1 MRLDTSNLSPSVTRV
16 LRDFHRRR
24 RIYACARFLLGGFI
38 LGSVLALAGMHADR
52 FLFLTQSLRM
62 RMLLLVGAATAVY
75 ILAGLAT
82 FFLGRLRARDVAYDL
97 ERQLPADC
105 QERLVSAESL
115 SRELAGSKSP
125 VQKQLAENLR
135 VFAEEYARQLRSA
148 SLAKDPKLRHRAIGI
163 LFLAAVCAALFA
175 APGYQFD
182 LMVQRFFRPSA
193 NLAKPSFVS
202 IRIEPETIQVGSGGE
217 TVIRANVTG
226 EVPGWLQWLY
236 RKLDIRA
243 RQCLIASQDGEHERL
258 EFEAENSQPMSRV
271 RKDLF
276 INSRTDLEESFSFQI
291 RYADAQTKV
300 HFAEVVSH
308 PEIRK
313 LRIRVQ
319 PPEYTELPE
328 QIHEELRDA
337 LRVYVESEVT
347 VEFWVDQAVPRRI
360 IEINNRE
367 TVEPEWD
374 KDERKGTWSFEFNQ
388 EMEADIQVE
397 NTKGFPNKRGGT
409 LAFAVR
415 EDQGPN
421 VELET
426 PRGTVSV
433 VPGELLPVRGA
444 LTDDLKIKEAVLT
457 YVLNPDTDRNARHR
471 SSTIKFDPENQGDV
485 EFVKLFD
492 LQETGMAPGDV
503 LQFHIR
509 ARDSG
514 GNDGESQTVTVHA
527 RSFARGAH
535 EQRRVK
541 ALRFVEQA
549 LPVLTRARDE
559 ELSENRIRNDLAG
572 LVEGWDELESVP
584 ASMSELLD
592 VLERE
597 QHFSDAPADKAGTRR
612 LAFLLAAAVAGNE
625 AVPNIDELRRRMLLP
640 WLRHRHHR
648 NLTWRYFG
656 LHREA
661 LELAEKIRVMVESH
675 NQHVRRVRS
684 TLVETVVRTV
694 ERIDEDEQ
702 LLQPIRSMG
711 RMRREIQAVNREIRE
726 ASAGERGS
734 NMGGM
739 GGGPTVVTDE
749 QERDDELFQKRQELQ
764 EELKSVRDEFMRAA
778 LVTARELLEDMEHG
792 EEAVSALGGGE
803 FGEFL
808 TSAVDDL
815 LEERREEQA
824 PAVAEIARSALDAVY
839 TSEKTEQGAI
849 TRRLRRRASVFFD
862 ILQDTGGEMLK
873 LAAESDLLDGEVISN
888 LQQDI
893 NVGARQVSG
902 GDSASAERRCRE
914 TAQNLAVLLQD
925 HLIHALPGAA
935 RQSRKALAEL
945 ESEYR
950 QQIQR
955 LFDTPEEWARDALAR
970 DGRMLQL
977 DPFALSPREAARNLI
992 LRDQQFGGEDRPQML
1007 ENSILDSPLAGA
1019 ELSREARALRNRG
1032 LQRWSQW
1039 RESYLEGLDEL
1050 SADEQR
1056 IANAL
1061 RALELALHIDEQS
1074 PAIAALSEYLGT
1086 FELGNDEP
1094 PAETEF
1100 AAAGDVDE
1108 PAATLAESLLG
1119 ELAAVSVEGPVAQ
1132 LAEELAKEVGRLR
1145 EVQQTLQNSEDAE
1158 STASIFAE
1166 MADQLA
1172 SRNEQY
1178 AIFIDMLRLQIAY
1191 VGSTDADQEVLYL
1204 ALREHH
1210 SGWRARGMTIVDRLK
1225 EASGERPEDADTA
1238 ALFPL
1243 LTRLA
1248 GQLEALSDNV
1258 RAAGEEYMENRF
1270 TAERGRELY
1279 ADFAAFETSR
1289 SYLDVC
1295 RRMLTEKD
1303 PRQVAENYLG
1313 KSEELSQRFIAMNR
1327 RHILAAAEAVNEVRS
1342 TLSDVVVVS
1351 PDTVS
1356 PESMQQLLQ
1365 GARAALRIFVDG
1377 VNRTAS
1383 FAVRDEILE
1392 EARALHERL
1401 RVLDFP
1407 DDAVRNGALR
1417 NRKIFSLAELFKD
1430 AEALLR
1436 KVDDAGVTAQA
1447 AQKLFSGGP
1456 DGIREDKPW
1465 RSNEHRTIRLGAI
1478 HEQSGIA
1485 VGKGMLEALDGQATR
1500 EMLLQAHD
1508 WAFLGYGMV
1517 RSPLTGDVVSR
1528 PPESDEDDAS
1538 ETLKSWLLGQIEEGR
1553 KELRATRRLGPYE
1566 KVTDEFFGAFS
1577 DFVRY

>member
-1 MRLDTSNLSPSVTRV
+1 MRLDTSNLSPSVTRA
-16 LRDFHRRR
+16 LREFYRRR
-24 RIYACARFLLGGFI
+24 RIYACARFLLGGLI
-38 LGSVLALAGMHADR
+38 LGSVLALAAMHADR

-75 ILAGLAT
+75 ILVGLAT
-82 FFLGRLRARDVAYDL
+82 FFLGRSRARDVAYDL

-115 SRELAGSKSP
+115 SRELSDAESP

-135 VFAEEYARQLRSA
+135 VFAEDYARQLRSA

-163 LFLAAVCAALFA
+163 LVLAAVCAALFA

-193 NLAKPSFVS
+193 NLPKPSFVS
-202 IRIEPETIQVGSGGE
+202 IEIEPENIQVGSGGE

-236 RKLDIRA
+236 QKLDIRA
-243 RQCLIASQDGEHERL
+243 RQCLIASQDGEQERL

-276 INSRTDLEESFSFQI
+276 INSRTDLEESFSFQV

-300 HFAEVVSH
+300 RFAEVVPH
-308 PEIRK
+308 PDIRK

-328 QIHEELRDA
+328 QTYEEVGDA
-337 LRVYVESEVT
+337 LRVYPESEVT

-360 IEINNRE
+360 IEINNQE
-367 TVEPEWD
+367 TVEPEWN

-388 EMEADIQVE
+388 ELEAAIKVE
-397 NTKGFPNKRGGT
+397 NAKGFPNKRGGS

-415 EDQGPN
+415 EDQEPN
-421 VELET
+421 VELES

-444 LTDDLKIKEAVLT
+444 ITDDLKVKEAVLT
-457 YVLNPDTDRNARHR
+457 YILNPDTDRSARNR
-471 SSTIKFDPENQGDV
+471 SSTIKIDPENQGEV

-535 EQRRVK
+535 EQRRVQ
-541 ALRFVEQA
+541 ALRFVDQA
-549 LPVLTRARDE
+549 LPVLTQARDE
-559 ELSENRIRNDLAG
+559 ELSENRIRNDLAD
-572 LVEGWDELESVP
+572 LVDRWDEVESAP
-584 ASMSELLD
+584 TSMSELLD

-597 QHFSDAPADKAGTRR
+597 HHFSDAPMDKEGTRR
-612 LAFLLAAAVAGNE
+612 LAFMLAAAAGGNE
-625 AVPNIDELRRRMLLP
+625 AVPSLDALRRGMLLP

-661 LELAEKIRVMVESH
+661 LELAERIRERMTAH

-684 TLVETVVRTV
+684 TLVESVVRTV
-694 ERIDEDEQ
+694 ERVDENEDLQ
-702 LLQPIRSMG
+702 QPIRDMVQL
-711 RMRREIQAVNREIRE
+711 RREIQSVNRDIRE
-726 ASAGERGS
+726 AEQEGQND

-739 GGGPTVVTDE
+739 GGGPTVVTEE
-749 QERDDELFQKRQELQ
+749 QEADNELFQKRRELR
-764 EELKSVRDEFMRAA
+764 EKLDDVRDEFMRSA
-778 LVTARELLEDMEHG
+778 LTIARELLEDMEYG
-792 EEAVSALGGGE
+792 EEAEGALGGGE
-803 FGEFL
+803 FREFF
-808 TSAVDDL
+808 TSAVEDALD
-815 LEERREEQA
+815 EREAE
-824 PAVAEIARSALDAVY
+824 VAEIARNALNEVY
-839 TSEKTEQGAI
+839 TSEKAEEGAI

-873 LAAESDLLDGEVISN
+873 LAAESDLLDGEVISD

-914 TAQNLAVLLQD
+914 TAQNLADLLQD
-925 HLIHALPGAA
+925 HLVHALPDTA
-935 RQSRKALAEL
+935 RQSQQALAEL

-977 DPFALSPREAARNLI
+977 DPFALSPRDAARNLI
-992 LRDQQFGGEDRPQML
+992 LRDQQFGGEERPQML
-1007 ENSILDSPLAGA
+1007 ESSILDSPLAGD
-1019 ELSREARALRNRG
+1019 ERSREARALRKRG
-1032 LQRWSQW
+1032 LLRWDQW
-1039 RESYLEGLDEL
+1039 QKSYLEDLDEL
-1050 SADEQR
+1050 SNDEHR

-1061 RALELALHIDEQS
+1061 RALELALHVDDRT
-1074 PAIAALSEYLGT
+1074 PAIGNLSEYLGT
-1086 FELGNDEP
+1086 FEMGDDEP
-1094 PAETEF
+1094 PADTEF
-1100 AAAGDVDE
+1100 AAMGDVDE
-1108 PAATLAESLLG
+1108 PAASLAESIMG
-1119 ELAAVSVEGPVAQ
+1119 ELATYSVEEPILQ
-1132 LAEELAKEVGRLR
+1132 LAEELGDEVGRLS
-1145 EVQQTLQNSEDAE
+1145 EAQQSIQNSENAE
-1158 STASIFAE
+1158 SPTSIFAE
-1166 MADQLA
+1166 MANQLA

-1178 AIFIDMLRLQIAY
+1178 TLLIDLLRLQIAY
-1191 VGSTDADQEVLYL
+1191 VGSSDTDRELLYL

-1210 SGWRARGMTIVDRLK
+1210 SGWRARGMTIVDQLK
-1225 EASGERPEDADTA
+1225 EESEDSSEDEDVDTA

-1243 LTRLA
+1243 LTRLT

-1258 RAAGEEYMENRF
+1258 RAAGEEYMEERF

-1279 ADFAAFETSR
+1279 EDFAAFETSR
-1289 SYLDVC
+1289 GYLDVC
-1295 RRMLTEKD
+1295 RRMLAEKN
-1303 PRQVAENYLG
+1303 PRQVAESYLG
-1313 KSEELSQRFIAMNR
+1313 QSEELSQRFIAMSR

-1342 TLSDVVVVS
+1342 ALSEVAVA
-1351 PDTVS
+1351 S
-1356 PESMQQLLQ
+1356 PETANPEALQQQLQ
-1365 GARAALRIFVDG
+1365 GARAALRAFVDG
-1377 VNRTAS
+1377 VSKTAS

-1401 RVLDFP
+1401 RVFEFP
-1407 DDAVRNGALR
+1407 DNAVRNSALR
-1417 NRKIFSLAELFKD
+1417 NRKIFTLAELFKD
-1430 AEALLR
+1430 AESLLR

-1447 AQKLFSGGP
+1447 TQKLFSGGP
-1456 DGIREDKPW
+1456 DGIREDVRW
-1465 RSNEHRTIRLGAI
+1465 RSNEHRTTRLGAI
-1478 HEQSGIA
+1478 HEQGGIA

-1500 EMLLQAHD
+1500 EKLIQAHD
-1508 WAFLGYGMV
+1508 WAFLGYSMI
-1517 RSPLTGDVVSR
+1517 RSPLTGDVVSK
-1528 PPESDEDDAS
+1528 PPESEEDDTS

-1553 KELRATRRLGPYE
+1553 KELRSTRRLGPYE